1 MLTYHLCLLGMNET
15 GVHDLLK
22 ANRNIASILFP
33 RENEANVLWNDLK
46 SKICIT
52 DEESDES
59 SQTTKSYF
67 LTYMEELDESTQGK
81 NN

>member
-1 MLTYHLCLLGMNET
+1 MLTYHLCLLGLNET

-46 SKICIT
+46 SK
-52 DEESDES
+52 
-59 SQTTKSYF
+59 
-67 LTYMEELDESTQGK
+67 MHHR
-81 NN
+81 